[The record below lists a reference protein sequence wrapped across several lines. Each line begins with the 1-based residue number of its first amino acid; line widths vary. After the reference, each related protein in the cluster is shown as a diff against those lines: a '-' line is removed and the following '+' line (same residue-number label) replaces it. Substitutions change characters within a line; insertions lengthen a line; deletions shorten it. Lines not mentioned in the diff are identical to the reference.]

1 MNVNGIAILFYA
13 NQIFLILENLILILT
28 QKKLAILLLEIKG
41 LVNIQRVL
49 KVHVI
54 EVKKINDGLYEVLIT
69 HDGTT
74 SHLITL
80 NQNDYE
86 KYSHNQCTP
95 EELINASFQFLL
107 DRESN
112 QSILKKFALS
122 VIENY
127 FPEYPDELSKYLN

>member
-1 MNVNGIAILFYA
+1 M
-13 NQIFLILENLILILT
+13 
-28 QKKLAILLLEIKG
+28 
-41 LVNIQRVL
+41 VNIQRVL

-54 EVKKINDGLYEVLIT
+54 EVKKINDGLFEVLIT

-86 KYSHNQCTP
+86 KYSHNQSTP

>member
-1 MNVNGIAILFYA
+1 M
-13 NQIFLILENLILILT
+13 
-28 QKKLAILLLEIKG
+28 
-41 LVNIQRVL
+41 VNIQRVL

-54 EVKKINDGLYEVLIT
+54 EVKKINDGLFEVLIT

-86 KYSHNQCTP
+86 KYSHKQCTP
-95 EELINASFQFLL
+95 EKLINASFQFLL

-127 FPEYPDELSKYLN
+127 FPEYPDELRKYLN

>member
-1 MNVNGIAILFYA
+1 M
-13 NQIFLILENLILILT
+13 
-28 QKKLAILLLEIKG
+28 
-41 LVNIQRVL
+41 VNIQRVL

-86 KYSHNQCTP
+86 KYSHNQSAP
-95 EELINASFQFLL
+95 EELINASFRFLL

>member
-1 MNVNGIAILFYA
+1 
-13 NQIFLILENLILILT
+13 
-28 QKKLAILLLEIKG
+28 
-41 LVNIQRVL
+41 
-49 KVHVI
+49 VI

-69 HDGTT
+69 HDGAT

-86 KYSHNQCTP
+86 KYSHNQCTR

-112 QSILKKFALS
+112 QSILKKFALN
-122 VIENY
+122 VIESY

>member
-1 MNVNGIAILFYA
+1 M
-13 NQIFLILENLILILT
+13 
-28 QKKLAILLLEIKG
+28 
-41 LVNIQRVL
+41 VNIQRVL

-54 EVKKINDGLYEVLIT
+54 EVKKINDGLFEVLIT

-74 SHLITL
+74 SHLIIL
-80 NQNDYE
+80 NQIDYE

-95 EELINASFQFLL
+95 EELIKASFQFLL

-112 QSILKKFALS
+112 QSILKKFALN

>member
-1 MNVNGIAILFYA
+1 
-13 NQIFLILENLILILT
+13 
-28 QKKLAILLLEIKG
+28 

-54 EVKKINDGLYEVLIT
+54 EVKKINDGLYEALIT
-69 HDGTT
+69 YDGTT

-86 KYSHNQCTP
+86 KYSHNQSTP